1 MKNEK
6 KIYSFFITN
15 IHTIRIILDLVR
27 NWRVGVAFHG
37 SRFYVIECKN
47 KGARKDET
55 TEEKKNELKKKRT
68 NNKTQIE
75 NCMQLN

>member
-1 MKNEK
+1 MRK

-15 IHTIRIILDLVR
+15 IHTIRIILELVR

-55 TEEKKNELKKKRT
+55 TEKNELKEKNNAQTTKRKLKIAC
-68 NNKTQIE
+68 N
-75 NCMQLN
+75 